1 MNMGLNERQ
10 IMTNVEEVFALYD
23 RFGSE
28 EYGENVSQLMHMMQS
43 ANYAA
48 REGASDDLVIAAFL
62 HDIGHFLETTQDME
76 GYGRHDHDLLG
87 GAYLIRMGFSLRIA
101 SLVSSHVMVK
111 RYLTYKDPSYYEQL
125 SEASRITLKF
135 QGGPMNAA
143 EAREFE
149 ANPMKEEFIKIRV
162 WDDLGKDADVPVLEE
177 DLARMKVLIS
187 DHLKVLHLGTG
198 IK

>member
-1 MNMGLNERQ
+1 MNMGLNEKQ

-23 RFGSE
+23 RFGAE

-62 HDIGHFLETTQDME
+62 HDIGHFLENTEDMD
-76 GYGRHDHDLLG
+76 GYGKQDHDLLG
-87 GAYLIRMGFSLRIA
+87 GAYLIRMGFSSRIA

-111 RYLTYKDPSYYEQL
+111 RYLTYKDPDYYEHL

-135 QGGPMNAA
+135 QGGPMNAT

-149 ANPMKEEFIKIRV
+149 ANPMKEDFIKIRV
-162 WDDLGKDADVPVLEE
+162 WDDLGKDVGVPVLAE
-177 DLARMKVLIS
+177 DLAKMKALITN
-187 DHLKVLHLGTG
+187 HLKALHMGTG